1 MSTIQWKPL
10 FEDYCASWATDPK
23 QRGPSGWGL
32 LSEHARTSWK
42 KTFRTWSTFSCLT
55 IDLWIRVVT
64 ASNLTK
70 ERKQRKA
77 RIKRTRNKMKERK
90 NWRRKKKWEKDRWK
104 NATKLFRKEKR
115 KRRLNQTDKEK
126 EKREVKNFYF
136 RPSCKT
142 FFHQWL
148 IRQISA
154 FAVAVVHLSL
164 ELFLYHRCKIYNL
177 WDFLS

>member
-64 ASNLTK
+64 ASNLPK

-77 RIKRTRNKMKERK
+77 RIKRTRNKMRERERTGEERK
-90 NWRRKKKWEKDRWK
+90 SERKTDGRMRLSFLEKKKKIDPDW
-104 NATKLFRKEKR
+104 KR
-115 KRRLNQTDKEK
+115 KRKK
-126 EKREVKNFYF
+126 GGKRNFYF